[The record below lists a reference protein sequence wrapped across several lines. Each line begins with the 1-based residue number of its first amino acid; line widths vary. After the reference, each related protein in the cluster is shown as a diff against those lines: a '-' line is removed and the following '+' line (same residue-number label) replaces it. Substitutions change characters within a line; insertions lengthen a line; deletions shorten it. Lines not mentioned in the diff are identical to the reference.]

1 MCLFATSLNIEN
13 ICFNWFVVFSHALL
27 CVCVVLTCSSVV
39 FVAFAVYTSST
50 KPWQCRRAACLVE
63 ATEVWLPHLA
73 GISFYS

>member
-39 FVAFAVYTSST
+39 FAVLLCTLQTRSLGNAGELHVWW
-50 KPWQCRRAACLVE
+50 KPLKCGFL
-63 ATEVWLPHLA
+63 T
-73 GISFYS
+73 